1 MHRYLVFQLYG
12 PLVSWGEQAVGEARH
27 SATHP
32 SRSAVLG
39 LLAAALG
46 IKRPDTAGKPEEK
59 EGLERQHLLLAD
71 SIGVGVKVDSAG
83 IVLKD
88 YHTTQVPPQVAVKKE
103 SYVITRKDEI
113 TALKMY
119 QASKTKHSGTILSSR
134 EYRQDALYIAALWL
148 KEKGGFCSLQDLKD
162 VLQRPVFTL
171 YFGRKS
177 CPPAL
182 PLNPVIVE
190 ADSLKSVLD
199 QYPRLLFS
207 ESESVVD
214 RLRRKIHTLYFWE
227 ACEHSGMQEDF
238 RTPRYDEPIS
248 RSRWQFGSREEFA
261 RLRE

>member
-59 EGLERQHLLLAD
+59 EDLEKQHLLLAD

-88 YHTTQVPPQVAVKKE
+88 YHTTQVPPQNKKARHLF
-103 SYVITRKDEI
+103 TRRDELR
-113 TALKMY
+113 AEKL
-119 QASKTKHSGTILSSR
+119 GTILSSR

-148 KEKGGFCSLQDLKD
+148 KVKGEFCSLQDLKD
-162 VLQRPVFTL
+162 ALQKPVFTL

-190 ADSLKSVLD
+190 ADSLKSALD

-214 RLRRKIHTLYFWE
+214 RLRRKIQTLYFWE

>member
-59 EGLERQHLLLAD
+59 EDFEKQHLLLAD

-88 YHTTQVPPQVAVKKE
+88 YHTTQVPPQNKK
-103 SYVITRKDEI
+103 VRHLFTRRDELG
-113 TALKMY
+113 AEKL
-119 QASKTKHSGTILSSR
+119 GTILSSR

-148 KEKGGFCSLQDLKD
+148 KGKGEFCSLQDLKD
-162 VLQRPVFTL
+162 ALQRPVYTL

-199 QYPRLLFS
+199 QYPRPLFS
-207 ESESVVD
+207 ESESVAD
-214 RLRRKIHTLYFWE
+214 RLRGKIQTLYFWE

-248 RSRWQFGSREEFA
+248 RLRWQFGSREEFA

>member
-12 PLVSWGEQAVGEARH
+12 PLISWGEQAVGEARH

-32 SRSAVLG
+32 SRSTVLG

-59 EGLERQHLLLAD
+59 EDLEKQHLLLAD

-88 YHTTQVPPQVAVKKE
+88 YHTTQVPPQNKKARHLF
-103 SYVITRKDEI
+103 TRRDELR
-113 TALKMY
+113 AEKL
-119 QASKTKHSGTILSSR
+119 GTILSSR

-148 KEKGGFCSLQDLKD
+148 KGKGEFCSLQDLKD
-162 VLQRPVFTL
+162 ALQRPVYTL

-190 ADSLKSVLD
+190 ADSLKSALD

-207 ESESVVD
+207 ESESVAD
-214 RLRRKIHTLYFWE
+214 HLRRKIQTLYFWE

>member
-1 MHRYLVFQLYG
+1 M
-12 PLVSWGEQAVGEARH
+12 
-27 SATHP
+27 
-32 SRSAVLG
+32 LG

-59 EGLERQHLLLAD
+59 EDLEKQHLLLAD

-88 YHTTQVPPQVAVKKE
+88 YHTTQVPPQNKKARHLF
-103 SYVITRKDEI
+103 TRRDELR
-113 TALKMY
+113 AEKL
-119 QASKTKHSGTILSSR
+119 GTILSSR
-134 EYRQDALYIAALWL
+134 EYRQDAIYIAALWL
-148 KEKGGFCSLQDLKD
+148 KGEGGFCSLQELKD
-162 VLQRPVFTL
+162 ALQRPVYTL

-190 ADSLKSVLD
+190 ADSLKSALD

-214 RLRRKIHTLYFWE
+214 RLRRKIQTLYFWE

>member
-46 IKRPDTAGKPEEK
+46 IKRPDTVGKREEK
-59 EGLERQHLLLAD
+59 EDLERQHLLLAD

-88 YHTTQVPPQVAVKKE
+88 YHTTQVPPQNKKARHLF
-103 SYVITRKDEI
+103 TRRDELR
-113 TALKMY
+113 AEKL
-119 QASKTKHSGTILSSR
+119 GTILSSR

-148 KEKGGFCSLQDLKD
+148 KGKGEFCSLQDLKD
-162 VLQRPVFTL
+162 GLQRPVFTL

-199 QYPRLLFS
+199 QYTRPLFS

-214 RLRRKIHTLYFWE
+214 RLRRKIQTFYFWE

-238 RTPRYDEPIS
+238 RTPCYDEPIS

>member
-1 MHRYLVFQLYG
+1 MYRYLVFQLYG

-46 IKRPDTAGKPEEK
+46 TKRPDTAGKPEEK
-59 EGLERQHLLLAD
+59 EDLEKQHLLLAD

-88 YHTTQVPPQVAVKKE
+88 YHTTQVPPQNKKARHLF
-103 SYVITRKDEI
+103 TRRDELR
-113 TALKMY
+113 AEKL
-119 QASKTKHSGTILSSR
+119 GTILSSR

-148 KEKGGFCSLQDLKD
+148 KGKGEFCSLQDLKD
-162 VLQRPVFTL
+162 ALQRPVYTL

-190 ADSLKSVLD
+190 ADSLKSALD

-214 RLRRKIHTLYFWE
+214 RLRRKIQTLYFWE

>member
-46 IKRPDTAGKPEEK
+46 IKRPDTAGKPEER
-59 EGLERQHLLLAD
+59 EYLDRQHLLLAD
-71 SIGVGVKVDSAG
+71 FVGIGIKVVSVGSVM
-83 IVLKD
+83 KD
-88 YHTTQVPPQVAVKKE
+88 YHTTQVPPQNKKARHFF
-103 SYVITRKDEI
+103 TRRDELR
-113 TALKMY
+113 AEKL
-119 QASKTKHSGTILSSR
+119 GTILSSR

-148 KEKGGFCSLQDLKD
+148 KGKGEFCSLQDLKEA
-162 VLQRPVFTL
+162 LQRPVFTL

-190 ADSLKSVLD
+190 ANSLKSALD
-199 QYPRLLFS
+199 QHPRPLFS
-207 ESESVVD
+207 ESESVAD
-214 RLRRKIHTLYFWE
+214 RLRGEIQTFYFWE
-227 ACEHSGMQEDF
+227 TCAHSGMQEDF
-238 RTPRYDEPIS
+238 RTPRYDELIS

-261 RLRE
+261 RLRK

>member
-46 IKRPDTAGKPEEK
+46 IKRPDTVGKPEER
-59 EGLERQHLLLAD
+59 EYLERQHLLLAD

-88 YHTTQVPPQVAVKKE
+88 YHTTQVPPQNKKARHLF
-103 SYVITRKDEI
+103 TRRDELR
-113 TALKMY
+113 AEKL
-119 QASKTKHSGTILSSR
+119 GTILSSR

-148 KEKGGFCSLQDLKD
+148 KGEGGFCSLQDLKD
-162 VLQRPVFTL
+162 ALQRPFFTL

-182 PLNPVIVE
+182 PLNPIIVE

-199 QYPRLLFS
+199 QYPRPLFS
-207 ESESVVD
+207 ESEFVVD
-214 RLRRKIHTLYFWE
+214 RLRRKLQTLYFWE

-248 RSRWQFGSREEFA
+248 RSRWQFASREEFA